1 MVFCWMDKL
10 LNEKDLLCLGGEE
23 EKGEDMGKRRNEEL
37 KEKDGEI
44 KGVGKGLE
52 LEKVGC
58 KGLWRMID
66 VGEERLNIGVRK
78 KCGRKE

>member
-1 MVFCWMDKL
+1 
-10 LNEKDLLCLGGEE
+10 
-23 EKGEDMGKRRNEEL
+23 MGKRRNEEL

-58 KGLWRMID
+58 KGLWRMIE